1 MNMKKRIKVTIADF
15 TTLKENLNDPAELA
29 LYEKANG
36 HTYDAEIEHDGYA
49 IVDVTE
55 DDYIELAPGEYQL
68 MIEEWTDAGSIGEW
82 RVQTKSDPAD
92 DTALLY
98 RKVDANGKELEAPVS
113 VPKQVVELV
122 AKTWFGKK
130 AKPQSEDV

>member
-1 MNMKKRIKVTIADF
+1 MKKRIKVTIADF
-15 TTLKENLNDPAELA
+15 TALKENLNDLQELS
-29 LYEKANG
+29 LYEQANG

-68 MIEEWTDAGSIGEW
+68 MIEEWTNAGNIGEYM
-82 RVQTKSDPAD
+82 VQTKSDPAD

-98 RKVDANGKELEAPVS
+98 RKVDANGNELQAPVS
-113 VPKQVVELV
+113 LPKQVVELV

-130 AKPQSEDV
+130 NKTQSDEA